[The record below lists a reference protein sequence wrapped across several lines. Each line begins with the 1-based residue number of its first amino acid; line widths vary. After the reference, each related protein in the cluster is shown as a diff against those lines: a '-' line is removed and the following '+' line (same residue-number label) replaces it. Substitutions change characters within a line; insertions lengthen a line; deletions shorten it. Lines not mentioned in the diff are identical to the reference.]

1 MVLLTIMKRK
11 PTTAADTSRRT
22 GLSFSTRLFGTANVI
37 TDAYRN
43 GGRLAVEIV
52 DDNGE
57 AITTLSVNMPEC
69 SHLLGDGEFFAKTW
83 SENHDIAEDALAS
96 GIFRDTGR
104 TSGDIVNA
112 QIWTFR

>member
-1 MVLLTIMKRK
+1 MKRK
-11 PTTAADTSRRT
+11 TTSAADTSGRT
-22 GLSFSTRLFGTANVI
+22 GLSFSTRLFDTANVI

-43 GGRLAVEIV
+43 GGRLAVELV

-57 AITTLSVNMPEC
+57 SITMLSVNMPEF

-83 SENHDIAEDALAS
+83 SENQDIAKDSLAS

-104 TSGDIVNA
+104 MSGDIVNA
-112 QIWTFR
+112 KIWKFG